1 MVYDRIRHYPW
12 PDHHPPPFKLVPLI
26 MASMRNW
33 LHGGE
38 LQGPDTSSAAS
49 SARNDK
55 RVAIVHCKAGKGRS
69 GTVSC
74 SYMVAEEGWRAE
86 EALARFTQRR
96 MRPMFGAGV
105 SIPSQLRWVSYV
117 QRWADHGKKYKDGPI
132 EIVEVHVWG
141 LRDGVKVDVEGF
153 ADDGK
158 RIEVLHT
165 FRKEERHIVLGD
177 APEGG
182 GLTNVVWEMAGYP
195 TGEKAPDNA
204 PFSEGTNNEVAGDG
218 KISSDDKRSEAAP
231 KLIDKPATKDSKP
244 TSSSRSSTTSSTS
257 SKKQTHGAAE
267 PGGQAVIFRPSEPI
281 QVSNSD
287 VNISVERRNRS
298 HKSIGLTMVSA
309 VAHVWINTF
318 FEGNGP
324 EQNGKP
330 DDSGVFTIDWDAMD
344 GIKGSSRKGTRA
356 LDRMSVVWRS
366 TAEKTPDEKSKEAD
380 RAAEEEPKKGEPVPQ
395 FTAANWQGPLGVETE
410 GLQHRDLGLRVQSPA
425 SADVSKAS
433 SIRSEAGGGKKDT
446 STEGD
451 GDGESLKGVK
461 TCGPS
466 GEELGAEELE
476 RKGK

>member
-1 MVYDRIRHYPW
+1 
-12 PDHHPPPFKLVPLI
+12 

-38 LQGPDTSSAAS
+38 LHGPSTTTSSGAAAANS
-49 SARNDK
+49 TDTRNDR
-55 RVAIVHCKAGKGRS
+55 RVVVVHCKAGKGRS
-69 GTVSC
+69 GTVGC
-74 SYMVAEEGWRAE
+74 SYMIAEEGWRAE

-158 RIEVLHT
+158 RIQVLHT
-165 FRKEERHIVLGD
+165 FSKEERCIVRGD

-182 GLTNVVWEMAGYP
+182 GLTNIVWDMAGYS
-195 TGEKAPDNA
+195 TGEKAPDDA
-204 PFSEGTNNEVAGDG
+204 PFSEGTNNEVAGGEG
-218 KISSDDKRSEAAP
+218 KASSDDKPSEAAP
-231 KLIDKPATKDSKP
+231 KLIDKRDTKASKLAA
-244 TSSSRSSTTSSTS
+244 SRSSTASSAS
-257 SKKQTHGAAE
+257 SKKQPQDAAE

-287 VNISVERRNRS
+287 VNISVERRNRT

-324 EQNGKP
+324 EQDGKP

-366 TAEKTPDEKSKEAD
+366 TAAKASDEKSKESD
-380 RAAEEEPKKGEPVPQ
+380 SAEEEPKKGEPVRQ

-410 GLQHRDLGLRVQSPA
+410 GLQDRDLGLRVQSPA
-425 SADVSKAS
+425 SVDVSKAS
-433 SIRSEAGGGKKDT
+433 SIKSEGGGGKKDT
-446 STEGD
+446 PTDGD
-451 GDGESLKGVK
+451 GDGEALKGVK
-461 TCGPS
+461 SCGPS
-466 GEELGAEELE
+466 GEELDAEELE
-476 RKGK
+476 TKGNKA